1 MSIKTKK
8 CQNLPR
14 NFIPGYCLSNWF
26 FPNMN
31 RITEVKT
38 HLHHSHVTGGIL
50 GYVHDF
56 CNWRL
61 RENKTEFVCCAH
73 NFFGFHMYFLIQ
85 GFRVTACNTKDFTV
99 GGSGLTR
106 INFVNISSSTKFFD
120 EVKYYQK
127 SLAQLI
133 KK

>member
-50 GYVHDF
+50 GVMCTTFATGDFEKTRQNSFVVHIIF
-56 CNWRL
+56 S
-61 RENKTEFVCCAH
+61 
-73 NFFGFHMYFLIQ
+73 
-85 GFRVTACNTKDFTV
+85 DFTCISWYKDLEWPPV
-99 GGSGLTR
+99 TPRISLLVDQVWQGLILLTLVRLLSFSTR
-106 INFVNISSSTKFFD
+106 LNT
-120 EVKYYQK
+120 
-127 SLAQLI
+127 I
-133 KK
+133 KKVLRS